1 MKLFPAI
8 AFMVASSLCF
18 ALGSILIKVLG
29 SPIIGTNLNPL
40 QIVQGRF
47 FFAFIFLI
55 LVSFFIR
62 FDYSFRNIKLNFLRS
77 IFGWLGVTIW
87 FTSIL
92 YIPISDATAI
102 NFLNPIF
109 AMFFAS
115 IILKEKVGSIRWIA
129 ATISLFGGL
138 LLIRPSSDLSL
149 NPIAILCLL
158 GAIIMGLE
166 IICIKLLSGRDTV
179 FKILMLSNFFAMV
192 LSSLWLP
199 FVFTMPSLIQ
209 LSLMAFIGLLFV
221 IGQFSFLNSMK
232 RADASFVMP
241 FFYITLVFVII
252 FDYLVFQSF
261 PDEISFIGAAIIIT
275 GALIIS
281 YKEWKSKF
289 SEK

>member
-1 MKLFPAI
+1 
-8 AFMVASSLCF
+8 
-18 ALGSILIKVLG
+18 
-29 SPIIGTNLNPL
+29 
-40 QIVQGRF
+40 
-47 FFAFIFLI
+47 
-55 LVSFFIR
+55 
-62 FDYSFRNIKLNFLRS
+62 
-77 IFGWLGVTIW
+77 
-87 FTSIL
+87 
-92 YIPISDATAI
+92 
-102 NFLNPIF
+102 
-109 AMFFAS
+109 
-115 IILKEKVGSIRWIA
+115 
-129 ATISLFGGL
+129 
-138 LLIRPSSDLSL
+138 
-149 NPIAILCLL
+149 
-158 GAIIMGLE
+158 MGLE

-192 LSSLWLP
+192 LSSLLLP

-221 IGQFSFLNSMK
+221 IGKFFFLNSMK

-281 YKEWKSKF
+281 YKEWKIKF

>member
-1 MKLFPAI
+1 M
-8 AFMVASSLCF
+8 
-18 ALGSILIKVLG
+18 ILI
-29 SPIIGTNLNPL
+29 
-40 QIVQGRF
+40 
-47 FFAFIFLI
+47 
-55 LVSFFIR
+55 SFFIR

-179 FKILMLSNFFAMV
+179 FKILILSNFFAMV

-221 IGQFSFLNSMK
+221 IGQFFFLNSMT

>member
-77 IFGWLGVTIW
+77 IFVWLGVTIW

-138 LLIRPSSDLSL
+138 LLIRPSSDLSI
-149 NPIAILCLL
+149 NPIAIL
-158 GAIIMGLE
+158 
-166 IICIKLLSGRDTV
+166 
-179 FKILMLSNFFAMV
+179 
-192 LSSLWLP
+192 
-199 FVFTMPSLIQ
+199 
-209 LSLMAFIGLLFV
+209 
-221 IGQFSFLNSMK
+221 
-232 RADASFVMP
+232 
-241 FFYITLVFVII
+241 
-252 FDYLVFQSF
+252 
-261 PDEISFIGAAIIIT
+261 
-275 GALIIS
+275 
-281 YKEWKSKF
+281 
-289 SEK
+289 